1 MELCNS
7 PVIAGRCKRYAR
19 HAVGKIDA
27 LCLLFVCRLMC
38 NGRRRLILY
47 NILYVRDVWSAR

>member
-27 LCLLFVCRLMC
+27 LCLPFDVQWTAPSYFV
-38 NGRRRLILY
+38 
-47 NILYVRDVWSAR
+47 